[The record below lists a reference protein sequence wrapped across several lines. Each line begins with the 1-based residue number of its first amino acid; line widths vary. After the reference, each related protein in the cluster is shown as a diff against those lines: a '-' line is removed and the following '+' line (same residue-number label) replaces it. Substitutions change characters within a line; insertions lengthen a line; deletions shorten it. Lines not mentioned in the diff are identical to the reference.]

1 LPRCHR
7 NSTRLR
13 VGFAVAGRIRQAQSG
28 ADLGDDAEAQ
38 VEVCENLVGEAEV
51 SGILCQREA
60 ELARCGWVESPFDS
74 KQRSNFA
81 FAKLPVSVRV

>member
-1 LPRCHR
+1 MTMLRR
-7 NSTRLR
+7 RLKCVRTWSEKRQFR
-13 VGFAVAGRIRQAQSG
+13 VS
-28 ADLGDDAEAQ
+28 EA
-38 VEVCENLVGEAEV
+38 AV

-60 ELARCGWVESPFDS
+60 ELARCGGVESPFDS